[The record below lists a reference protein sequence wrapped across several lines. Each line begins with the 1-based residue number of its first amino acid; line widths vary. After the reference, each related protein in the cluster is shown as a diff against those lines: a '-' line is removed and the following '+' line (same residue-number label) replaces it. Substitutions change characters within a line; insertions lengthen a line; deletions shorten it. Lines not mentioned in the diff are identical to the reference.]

1 MDRATLTAL
10 GFSVLM
16 ALMVIA
22 FILDAVSQF
31 IVFGVYQAP
40 PYLIEFCRLALQSAL
55 GATAFAGLREARR
68 VYREKR
74 KKTSTE
80 HTSLPPTKPA
90 DGDGRSS

>member
-31 IVFGVYQAP
+31 MVYGVYTAP
-40 PYLIEFCRLALQSAL
+40 QYLIEFCRLALQSAL

-74 KKTSTE
+74 KKADTDSPC
-80 HTSLPPTKPA
+80 LPDSKPT
-90 DGDGRSS
+90 DGDGRPS